1 MCKCQYLKYF
11 ELISSCVRHLP
22 SNALQRQEMRNQ
34 FPSTFNL
41 WWWSSKYCWWNR
53 SIRGINA
60 ENSSEHARWCPVFVC
75 LGLVEKYQPGE
86 VNFVVTV
93 QNCQHLQDITT
104 KFSLCK
110 ICSEQ
115 SRGLCWGEMLRNL
128 HILPQFVS
136 FIWFLKT
143 LQISIYLPRID
154 QNVLLRD
161 RSNQWASKI
170 QFQCQATAALFVG
183 CWSKDSL
190 SFQVLEHNITHSKR
204 LNSGW
209 GPHVFELNWFLYKFV
224 LKNHYF

>member
-1 MCKCQYLKYF
+1 MCKCQYFKYF

-41 WWWSSKYCWWNR
+41 WWWSSKYWSCWWNR

-86 VNFVVTV
+86 VNFVGTL
-93 QNCQHLQDITT
+93 QNCQHLQDKIT

-115 SRGLCWGEMLRNL
+115 RFVLGRNVEKSPC
-128 HILPQFVS
+128 IAA
-136 FIWFLKT
+136 ICFLY
-143 LQISIYLPRID
+143 LISQNSANQYL
-154 QNVLLRD
+154 
-161 RSNQWASKI
+161 SS
-170 QFQCQATAALFVG
+170 T
-183 CWSKDSL
+183 CWSKCAPPW
-190 SFQVLEHNITHSKR
+190 QK
-204 LNSGW
+204 
-209 GPHVFELNWFLYKFV
+209 
-224 LKNHYF
+224 

>member
-1 MCKCQYLKYF
+1 MHCSVRKWGTNSRVHS
-11 ELISSCVRHLP
+11 ISGGDHQNIGPVDGMEPINTRHQCWKFFWTCSLVPSFHLLGSCG
-22 SNALQRQEMRNQ
+22 E
-34 FPSTFNL
+34 
-41 WWWSSKYCWWNR
+41 
-53 SIRGINA
+53 IR
-60 ENSSEHARWCPVFVC
+60 
-75 LGLVEKYQPGE
+75 YQPGE
-86 VNFVVTV
+86 VNFVVTL

-128 HILPQFVS
+128 HVLPQFVS

-143 LQISIYLPRID
+143 LQISIYLPRVD
-154 QNVLLRD
+154 QNVLVRD

-190 SFQVLEHNITHSKR
+190 SFEVLEHKYCI
-204 LNSGW
+204 
-209 GPHVFELNWFLYKFV
+209 
-224 LKNHYF
+224 